1 MNLGCR
7 GSGVWQQ
14 IETQRKV
21 MEAVMALMQL
31 APRAVLKV
39 ARDTSR

>member
-1 MNLGCR
+1 MNLDR
-7 GSGVWQQ
+7 KSAGVRQR

-31 APRAVLKV
+31 EPRAVLKV
-39 ARDTSR
+39 VR